1 MKLPGRL
8 AALRERNFRLF
19 FIGQAT
25 SQLGTGMVPVALSW
39 AVLEL
44 TGSVSDLGLVLAAQT
59 VPLVLFLIVGG
70 TVADR
75 LPRRAV
81 MLVSDSARCVTQG
94 LLAALLIT
102 GHAELWDLLVLQFLA
117 GTATAFFLPAVTGL
131 TTQVVSAERLQ
142 EANALRS
149 LAGSGGSIAGPAIAG
164 VLVAAF
170 GPGWALACDAA
181 SFAVS
186 AVVLGLLVLP
196 PHDALSQSSLL
207 RDLIEGWHDFSS
219 RTWLVLANAHAAIA
233 NVAMLAPFYVIGPA
247 VAKRF
252 LGGVGSWALIAACF
266 GVGLV
271 AGGLISLTLRPRR
284 PMLVGLSATIS
295 NVPVLVLLAV
305 HAPAVVTAVF
315 AIPAGATLTFLNTV
329 WETTL
334 QKHIPARL
342 ISRVVAYD
350 WFAALVFQP
359 LGYVVAGLVA
369 AHLLG
374 LSGTLWLGV
383 AVGTI
388 STIVI
393 VSLPSIRTLE
403 SEPPARSATL
413 PSPSAPVSS
422 SRV

>member
-1 MKLPGRL
+1 
-8 AALRERNFRLF
+8 
-19 FIGQAT
+19 
-25 SQLGTGMVPVALSW
+25 
-39 AVLEL
+39 
-44 TGSVSDLGLVLAAQT
+44 
-59 VPLVLFLIVGG
+59 
-70 TVADR
+70 
-75 LPRRAV
+75 
-81 MLVSDSARCVTQG
+81 
-94 LLAALLIT
+94 
-102 GHAELWDLLVLQFLA
+102 
-117 GTATAFFLPAVTGL
+117 
-131 TTQVVSAERLQ
+131 
-142 EANALRS
+142 
-149 LAGSGGSIAGPAIAG
+149 
-164 VLVAAF
+164 
-170 GPGWALACDAA
+170 
-181 SFAVS
+181 
-186 AVVLGLLVLP
+186 
-196 PHDALSQSSLL
+196 
-207 RDLIEGWHDFSS
+207 
-219 RTWLVLANAHAAIA
+219 
-233 NVAMLAPFYVIGPA
+233 MLAPFYVIGPA

-342 ISRVVAYD
+342 LSRVVAYD

-374 LSGTLWLGV
+374 LSGTLWLGA
-383 AVGTI
+383 AVGTV

-403 SEPPARSATL
+403 SDPTPPIADQAARA
-413 PSPSAPVSS
+413 
-422 SRV
+422 